1 MTCLYCESEAIVKNG
16 TKTLKSGQVRQGY
29 KCNGCGRRFNEVSG
43 TPMARLRT
51 PVEEIERAMKS
62 RSEGLGIRATARVF
76 GKSPSSI
83 TLWEERLSS
92 HLEKWSPPAPSGGS
106 VTIEGDEVYTR
117 VGENLS
123 PL

>member
-1 MTCLYCESEAIVKNG
+1 MNCLHCVSEAVVKNG
-16 TKTLKSGQVRQGY
+16 TKTLKSGQVRQRY
-29 KCNGCGRRFNEVSG
+29 KCNDCGRRFNEVSG

-51 PVEEIERAMKS
+51 PDEEIERAMKS

-83 TLWEERLSS
+83 TLWEERLSA
-92 HLEKWSPPAPSGGS
+92 HLENWSPSAPVGGS

>member
-1 MTCLYCESEAIVKNG
+1 MNCVYCESEAVVHNG
-16 TKTLKSGQVRQGY
+16 RKPLKSGQFRQRY
-29 KCNGCGRRFNEVSG
+29 KCNDCGRRFNEVSG

-51 PVEEIERAMKS
+51 PIEEIERAMKS

-83 TLWEERLSS
+83 TLWEERLSK
-92 HLEKWSPPAPSGGS
+92 HLEQWSPPAPQGGS

-123 PL
+123 PQ

>member
-1 MTCLYCESEAIVKNG
+1 MTCLYCGSEAIVKNG
-16 TKTLKSGQVRQGY
+16 TKTLKTGQVRQGY
-29 KCNGCGRRFNEVSG
+29 KCNDCGRRFNEASG

-83 TLWEERLSS
+83 TLWEERLST
-92 HLEKWSPPAPSGGS
+92 HLEKWSPPAPRGGS

-123 PL
+123 PQ

>member
-1 MTCLYCESEAIVKNG
+1 MNCIHCGSDRVVKNG
-16 TKTLKSGQVRQGY
+16 TRTLKNAQVRQVY
-29 KCNGCGRRFNEVSG
+29 KCNDCTRRFNEVSG

-51 PVEEIERAMKS
+51 PIEEVERAMKS

-83 TLWEERLSS
+83 TLWEERLST
-92 HLEKWSPPAPSGGS
+92 HLENWSPPAPEEGS

-123 PL
+123 PQ

>member
-1 MTCLYCESEAIVKNG
+1 MKNG
-16 TKTLKSGQVRQGY
+16 TRTLKNAQVRQVY
-29 KCNGCGRRFNEVSG
+29 KCNDCTRRFNEVSG

-51 PVEEIERAMKS
+51 PIEEVERAMKS

-83 TLWEERLSS
+83 TLWEERLST
-92 HLEKWSPPAPSGGS
+92 HLENWSPPAPEEGS

-123 PL
+123 PQ